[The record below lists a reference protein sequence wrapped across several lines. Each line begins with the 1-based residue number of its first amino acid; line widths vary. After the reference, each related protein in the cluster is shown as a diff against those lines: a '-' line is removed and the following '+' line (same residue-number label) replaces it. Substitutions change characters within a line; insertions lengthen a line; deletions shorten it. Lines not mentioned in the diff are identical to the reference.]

1 MNSIDTSKS
10 LNQQDV
16 YPCPVCRL
24 GQIQTMALMDVMACN
39 TCHHIFMPNLEKQ
52 RLSTVDYASPLMWH
66 WNGKNWIGTHVE
78 GMKLGWEYWLIA
90 VIFVVSPPTLIGL
103 LTYVSVQHSGDYPP
117 VFSIVWLGLT
127 LLLHFSLVALSLIGF
142 YRFPVGTYLRVLGR
156 TLSRR

>member
-24 GQIQTMALMDVMACN
+24 GQIQTMSLMDVMACN
-39 TCHHIFMPNLEKQ
+39 TCRHIFTLNLETQ
-52 RLSTVDYASPLMWH
+52 RLSTVDYSSPLVWH
-66 WNGKNWIGTHVE
+66 WNGRNWTGTHVQ

-103 LTYVSVQHSGDYPP
+103 LTYVSVKHSGIYPP
-117 VFSIVWLGLT
+117 LFSMFWLGLT
-127 LLLHFSLVALSLIGF
+127 FLLHSSLVGLSLIGF
-142 YRFPVGTYLRVLGR
+142 YRFPIGTYLRVLGR
-156 TLSRR
+156 KLLGQ